1 MPAGVILA
9 SCGWLGLIEPTE
21 TRYAEIGREMLA
33 SRDWLIPHLNGI
45 PLYDPRGRW
54 YGPIL
59 SSFGILYNRE
69 VLKRIGQPEPRHWA
83 DLGEPGLCGWVFQ
96 SRPQIRLERGRS

>member
-1 MPAGVILA
+1 MTRIRSLLAWLVPAGVILA

-45 PLYDPRGRW
+45 L
-54 YGPIL
+54 
-59 SSFGILYNRE
+59 N
-69 VLKRIGQPEPRHWA
+69 Q
-83 DLGEPGLCGWVFQ
+83 
-96 SRPQIRLERGRS
+96 